1 VALVSN
7 SEALTY
13 LGLQKSASAE
23 RRYSFGPLYAPLRAD
38 AHGEY
43 VEPDQLQDAVHA
55 FVRMSAAKGRKI
67 HLQHHDMGV
76 HVVGEWVEVVAWP
89 EDHSVTLTKAG
100 SAPRTLNFPAGT
112 CWLGIIWTPDAW
124 PLVKSGKIGGLSMG
138 GRAVR
143 VGASGMTLKDMGDH
157 LHKSGRVLSTR
168 NVQDLRDCIRT
179 IEDIIA
185 RDPTAAAEAGYAK
198 SKDGVLVVNE
208 AEQVVYHLC
217 GDGCIQTLKEA
228 EK

>member
-7 SEALTY
+7 EALSY
-13 LGLQKSASAE
+13 LAMQKSASPE

-38 AHGEY
+38 AHGEF
-43 VEPDQLQDAVHA
+43 VEPSELQDAVHA

-100 SAPRTLNFPAGT
+100 SAPRTLDFPAGT

-138 GRAVR
+138 GKAVR

-179 IEDIIA
+179 IEDIIS
-185 RDPTAAAEAGYAK
+185 RDPTAAAERGMSK
-198 SKDGVLVVNE
+198 SDSGVLLVNE
-208 AEQVVYHLC
+208 DEQVVYHLTEDAIEVL
-217 GDGCIQTLKEA
+217 G
-228 EK
+228 

>member
-7 SEALTY
+7 EALSY
-13 LGLQKSASAE
+13 LAMQKSASPE

-38 AHGEY
+38 AHGEF
-43 VEPDQLQDAVHA
+43 VEPSELQDAVHA

-100 SAPRTLNFPAGT
+100 SAPRTLDFPAGT

-138 GRAVR
+138 GKAVR

-157 LHKSGRVLSTR
+157 LHKSGRVLNAA
-168 NVQDLRDCIRT
+168 NVRDLRACITT
-179 IEDIIA
+179 IEDIIS
-185 RDPTAAAEAGYAK
+185 RDPTAAAERGLAK
-198 SKDGVLVVNE
+198 SDEGVLVADADDE
-208 AEQVVYHLC
+208 VVYHLTNDAIEIL
-217 GDGCIQTLKEA
+217 G
-228 EK
+228 